1 MRKETSGEQ
10 ELRDSTLVRISTS
23 VFPQSSLSS
32 CASIGCDCG
41 LAERI
46 FGLTCL
52 EGSIVVLL
60 VTGVIGAIFKSC
72 PRCK

>member
-23 VFPQSSLSS
+23 VFPQYSLSS
-32 CASIGCDCG
+32 CASIGCDC
-41 LAERI
+41 ERI

-72 PRCK
+72 SRCK